1 MHFPA
6 LYSSCIYPEGAIDI
20 FRDVQ
25 FKQII
30 PDLLSACWYQRCY
43 HQLEKQ
49 QVQKKKSNS
58 GETFAVIPT
67 AVTFF
72 CCRLLVFEQP
82 A

>member
-1 MHFPA
+1 MWEKKKHNAALRSIRICGWNMHFPA

-49 QVQKKKSNS
+49 QM
-58 GETFAVIPT
+58 
-67 AVTFF
+67 
-72 CCRLLVFEQP
+72 
-82 A
+82 

>member
-20 FRDVQ
+20 FRDAQ

-49 QVQKKKSNS
+49 QV
-58 GETFAVIPT
+58 
-67 AVTFF
+67 
-72 CCRLLVFEQP
+72 L
-82 A
+82 